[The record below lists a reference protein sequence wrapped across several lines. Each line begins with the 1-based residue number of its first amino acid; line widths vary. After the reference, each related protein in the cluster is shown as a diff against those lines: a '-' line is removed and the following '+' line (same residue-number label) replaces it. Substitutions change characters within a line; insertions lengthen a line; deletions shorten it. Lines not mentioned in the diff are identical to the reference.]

1 MTASVISAERGF
13 TLLEVM
19 IALAIAAIALVSL
32 LFLGNRTI
40 ELETEQ
46 RAVTMATMLA
56 QREMAEVET
65 MYRLHRASDIVNE
78 GVFADPFGRYR
89 WTVTYEETMLPAVQ
103 QVTVSVLWG
112 SKAKMQKVDLV
123 SFVLR
128 QGGG

>member
-1 MTASVISAERGF
+1 MASVISAEKAF

-19 IALAIAAIALVSL
+19 IALAVAAIALVSL

-40 ELETEQ
+40 ELESEQ

-56 QREMAEVET
+56 QRKMTEVET
-65 MYRLHRASDIVNE
+65 LYRLHQASEITNE
-78 GVFADPFGRYR
+78 GVFAEPFERYR
-89 WTVTYEETMLPAVQ
+89 WNITFNDTVLPAVL

-112 SKAKMQKVDLV
+112 AREKMQKVDLV

-128 QGGG
+128 DGG